1 MKTTRILILAVALG
15 LAPITPAM
23 ADNDVGCGVGTA
35 IWEGN
40 SGLEFKLLAS
50 FTNGLTFQSISVT
63 FGLLNCNGHNTVT
76 ANARARHFAAT
87 QLDRIARDAAVGGG
101 ESLDTLAALLAVPEQ
116 DRPAFGALAQSH
128 FVELFPSD
136 RATSNEMLEALT
148 RLLQESGGASTSSR
162 S

>member
-1 MKTTRILILAVALG
+1 MKTTRILILTLVLGFTPIAPAV
-15 LAPITPAM
+15 

-63 FGLLNCNGHNTVT
+63 FGLLNCNGRDTVT
-76 ANARARHFAAT
+76 ASARARHFAAT
-87 QLDRIARDAAVGGG
+87 HLDRIARDAAVGGG
-101 ESLDTLAALLAVPEQ
+101 KSLDTLAALLELKGQ
-116 DRPAFGALAQSH
+116 DRKAFGAFAQRH
-128 FVELFPSD
+128 FGELFPSD
-136 RATSNEMLEALT
+136 RATSNEMLDTLT
-148 RLLQESGGASTSSR
+148 RLLQQGDSTPIIGR